1 MNTDWLSMDVA
12 EALGRYFSESGRLVA
27 PISRHHPAGS
37 MLRDV
42 AHYAGLGSSM
52 FRDVA
57 RCAELGSIARSLLRY
72 RPFALLSA
80 PVLIGGVAVV
90 VAIYLS
96 QRADDNRSA
105 PLEQARKP

>member
-12 EALGRYFSESGRLVA
+12 EALGRYFSESGKLVA
-27 PISRHHPAGS
+27 PISRHHPVGS

-42 AHYAGLGSSM
+42 AH
-52 FRDVA
+52 
-57 RCAELGSIARSLLRY
+57 CAELGSIARSLLRY

-80 PVLIGGVAVV
+80 PMLIGGVAVV

-96 QRADDNRSA
+96 QRADDNRAA

>member
-1 MNTDWLSMDVA
+1 MNIDWFSMDVA

-27 PISRHHPAGS
+27 PISRHHSAGS

-42 AHYAGLGSSM
+42 AHYA
-52 FRDVA
+52 
-57 RCAELGSIARSLLRY
+57 ELGSVAHLLLRY

-96 QRADDNRSA
+96 QRADDNRTA
-105 PLEQARKP
+105 PLEQARKA